1 MAPDAA
7 ERAVGHLGA
16 WERALVVVAV
26 THHGD
31 GAPALLARL
40 AAPTGP
46 RCGEAA
52 AALLAIPAA
61 ERAAALARQAA
72 RLFAPVPAGLE
83 RLHASWLAAGL
94 EGLPPAAQA
103 QLRAVL
109 PGAAGAAAA
118 AAAVPPPGVLN
129 WLARVALG
137 PVCALPPEAG
147 ATPGLHHAAAGPA
160 ATLLAALDTA
170 GRERVALAL
179 KHAPRS
185 ARATFCARLAADQAA
200 ALLRAIDAAPDDAA
214 AARQAQ
220 LDLTAL
226 AARAPAEVGGQDLI
240 RLVGALAVGA
250 AVADDGDVP
259 QQLAQ
264 LLPRDLGR
272 LLLAAAG
279 PGGSLPLPG
288 EPVH

>member
-1 MAPDAA
+1 MAAADAA
-7 ERAVGHLGA
+7 ERAVGPLGT

-40 AAPTGP
+40 AAPAGP
-46 RCGEAA
+46 RCRAA
-52 AALLAIPAA
+52 AEALLALPAA
-61 ERAAALARQAA
+61 ARAPALAHQAA
-72 RLFAPVPAGLE
+72 RLFAPVPPGLA
-83 RLHASWLAAGL
+83 RLDASWLEAALGA
-94 EGLPPAAQA
+94 LPPAAQA

-109 PGAAGAAAA
+109 PAAGAAPAA
-118 AAAVPPPGVLN
+118 GAGAVPPGVLS

-137 PVCALPPEAG
+137 PCCALPPAV
-147 ATPGLHHAAAGPA
+147 AAATALAASTPA
-160 ATLLAALDTA
+160 AALLGALDAA

-179 KHAPRS
+179 KAAPRS
-185 ARATFCARLAADQAA
+185 ARAAFCARLAPDDAA
-200 ALLRAIDAAPDDAA
+200 ALLRAIEAAPDDAA
-214 AARQAQ
+214 AARRAQ
-220 LDLTAL
+220 LDLTAV
-226 AARAPAEVGGQDLI
+226 AARAPAEVGGRDLI
-240 RLVGALAVGA
+240 RLMGALAVGA
-250 AVADDGDVP
+250 AVAGDGDVP

-264 LLPRDLGR
+264 LLPRDLGQ